1 MKASELIIKLAS
13 LIKKH
18 GDQKVTMLTSTSNGE
33 VNILDVLGDDFS
45 FTLYDYK

>member
-1 MKASELIIKLAS
+1 MKASELIVKLAS
-13 LIKKH
+13 LINQH
-18 GDQKVTMLTSTSNGE
+18 GDKNVTMLTSNTDGE